1 MTFSKKFLTVFI
13 IVIITGAVVYFGF
26 IKRGSNPSSED
37 SAQENVEVGK
47 KASESRI
54 SVKVAE
60 VIRGDLV
67 MKLKSPGEAVTNKR
81 VEMKSET
88 SGKIKNI
95 RVKESQHV
103 KKGELLLEIED
114 SEYRL
119 DLENYEAVRLQKLSE
134 MLLEKRFGSSEA
146 VTEADR
152 QSIDLA
158 QKEYEKAS
166 ALFKKGLI
174 SQNDFEMASQQ
185 MELVL
190 IESGGK
196 KDEIMSAAK
205 GLTQAEINVKKSR
218 LTLEKTKVRAPF
230 SGIITDVKISPQ
242 ENVSSGTE
250 LFTLVNI
257 DQIQVHAKVLES
269 EIGKMKVGREADLKF
284 SAYPGKVMQGKI
296 MAISP
301 VINPEDKTCKVFIT
315 VKNPDEIIKPG
326 MHAEVEI
333 AAEIFKDRLLVPQD
347 AVLIRDNRKL
357 IFAIEDG
364 IAKWKYI
371 DIGLENE
378 DYAEVLNTDKEP
390 VVITM
395 RYAKA
400 RYRAAFTFFA
410 HSFDIFELS
419 YCLYFFSFEIYFNNT
434 LFLSFICR
442 ARIVSVYIVI

>member
-37 SAQENVEVGK
+37 SAQENAEAEK
-47 KASESRI
+47 KVSESKI

-60 VIRGDLV
+60 VIRGELV
-67 MKLKSPGEAVTNKR
+67 IKLKSPGEAVTNKR

-119 DLENYEAVRLQKLSE
+119 DLENNEAVRLQKLSE
-134 MLLEKRFGSSEA
+134 MLLEKRFGSSEEA

-174 SQNDFEMASQQ
+174 SQNDFEKASQQ
-185 MELVL
+185 MELVM

-218 LTLEKTKVRAPF
+218 LTLEKTKIRAPF

-242 ENVSSGTE
+242 ENVSSGTI

-269 EIGKMKVGREADLKF
+269 EIGKMKIGREADLKF
-284 SAYPGKVMQGKI
+284 SAYPGKVMKGKI

-315 VKNPDEIIKPG
+315 VKNPEEMIKPG

-378 DYAEVLNTDKEP
+378 DYAEVLNTDNTIGEIKEGMKVIVEGHFTIAHDAP
-390 VVITM
+390 VKIIN
-395 RYAKA
+395 
-400 RYRAAFTFFA
+400 FP
-410 HSFDIFELS
+410 
-419 YCLYFFSFEIYFNNT
+419 
-434 LFLSFICR
+434 
-442 ARIVSVYIVI
+442 